1 MILRKVEV
9 NQPTQICTGEIWKQ
23 FLKTTKDY
31 FKKKQKQKQK
41 QNKKKAINKNNKL
54 EKFSGR
60 EWRYTSLCENYYS
73 GLVGECSDITKL

>member
-9 NQPTQICTGEIWKQ
+9 NQSNQICTGEIWKQ

-31 FKKKQKQKQK
+31 LKKKQKQK

>member
-9 NQPTQICTGEIWKQ
+9 NQSTQICTGDIWKQ

-31 FKKKQKQKQK
+31 FKKQKQKQK

>member
-31 FKKKQKQKQK
+31 FKKKTKTKTKTKQKK
-41 QNKKKAINKNNKL
+41 SN
-54 EKFSGR
+54 
-60 EWRYTSLCENYYS
+60 
-73 GLVGECSDITKL
+73 

>member
-9 NQPTQICTGEIWKQ
+9 NQSTQICTGDIWKQ

-31 FKKKQKQKQK
+31 FKKQKQKQK

-60 EWRYTSLCENYYS
+60 DGRCTSLCENYYS

>member
-9 NQPTQICTGEIWKQ
+9 NQSNQICTGEIWKQ

-31 FKKKQKQKQK
+31 FKKKK
-41 QNKKKAINKNNKL
+41 QNKKKAINENNGL

-60 EWRYTSLCENYYS
+60 EQRYTSLCENYYS
-73 GLVGECSDITKL
+73 GLVDKCSDITKL

>member
-31 FKKKQKQKQK
+31 FKKQKQKQK
-41 QNKKKAINKNNKL
+41 QNKKKAINKNKKL

-60 EWRYTSLCENYYS
+60 EWRCTSLCENYYS